1 LIINAFHPIANHGTS
16 ICLHVAYI
24 LLVKFIKAHPVI
36 MLGVAKMILLM
47 VLFLP
52 DLQPGNHLLGN
63 IFQQKTVDFKNIILI
78 YFK

>member
-1 LIINAFHPIANHGTS
+1 
-16 ICLHVAYI
+16 
-24 LLVKFIKAHPVI
+24 